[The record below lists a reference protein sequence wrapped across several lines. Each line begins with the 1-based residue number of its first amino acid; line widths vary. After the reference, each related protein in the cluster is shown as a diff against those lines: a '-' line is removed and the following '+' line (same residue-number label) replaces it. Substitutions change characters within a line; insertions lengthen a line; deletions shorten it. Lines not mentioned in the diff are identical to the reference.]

1 MDLNTS
7 LWSNIARQLTA
18 ATAQSF
24 DPVER
29 CPVSGGCINAC
40 YVIGD
45 GSRRYFLKL
54 NRAEREAM
62 FQAEA
67 EGLAKLDQAG
77 AVRVP
82 RPVCHGVA
90 EGHAFIVLEYLA
102 LGRAKATAAER
113 LGRELA
119 QLHKTTTNQFG
130 WRMDN
135 TIGSTP
141 QINTPMDDWVEFF
154 RRHRLQYQLQL
165 AATHGHTGNLQRKGE
180 RLAAGLEVF
189 FAGHHPQPSL
199 LHGDLWSGNYA
210 VDAQEAPVIFDPAV
224 YYGDREADVA
234 MTELF
239 GGFQAAFYAA
249 YREAWPLDVGY
260 GVRKTLYNLY
270 HVLNHLN
277 LFGSGY
283 RAQAEQMIDRLLS
296 EM

>member
-1 MDLNTS
+1 MDLNTA

-18 ATAQSF
+18 ATGQPF

-29 CPVSGGCINAC
+29 RPVSGGCINSC
-40 YVIGD
+40 YVIVD

-54 NRAEREAM
+54 NQAERAAM
-62 FQAEA
+62 FRAEA
-67 EGLAKLDQAG
+67 EGLAELDRAK

-82 RPVCHGVA
+82 RPLCHGVA
-90 EGHAFIVLEYLA
+90 EGHAFIILEYLG
-102 LGRAKATAAER
+102 LGRSKATVAER

-119 QLHKTTTNQFG
+119 QLHGTTANQFG
-130 WRMDN
+130 WRVDN

-141 QINTPMDDWVEFF
+141 QINTPMDDWIEFF
-154 RRHRLQYQLQL
+154 RRHRLEYQLQL
-165 AATHGHTGNLQRKGE
+165 AAAHGHTGSLQRKGE
-180 RLAAGLEVF
+180 RLAAGLEVL
-189 FAGHHPQPSL
+189 FAGYHPRPSL

-210 VDAQEAPVIFDPAV
+210 VDSQGTPVIFDPAV

-239 GGFQAAFYAA
+239 GGFPSAFYAA
-249 YREAWPLDVGY
+249 YREAWPLDQGY
-260 GVRKTLYNLY
+260 EVRRTLYNLY

-283 RAQAEQMIDRLLS
+283 LARAERMIDRLLS